1 MVRLFFFCDYYS
13 GNIGGLLYLNGCS
26 QQLKN
31 LFTTSAKVTAFSVDE
46 VGEID
51 LADYELGAL
60 LRLERK

>member
-1 MVRLFFFCDYYS
+1 MRILFRKHWGPALFD
-13 GNIGGLLYLNGCS
+13 GCA
-26 QQLKN
+26 QQVKN
-31 LFTTSAKVTAFSVDE
+31 LFTTSAKVTTFGVDE